1 MNHRKELLA
10 AGIVRDIRFRDV
22 AAYNDY
28 MKRLNMTRQEHE
40 LLERRICDDGTVQ
53 ARILVQYNDTPLI
66 NLWI

>member
-10 AGIVRDIRFRDV
+10 AGIVRDFRFRDV

-28 MKRLNMTRQEHE
+28 LKRLALHKQEYE
-40 LLERRICDDGTVQ
+40 VLERCPCQDGTVL

-66 NLWI
+66 KLWD

>member
-28 MKRLNMTRQEHE
+28 MKRLIMALQEHE
-40 LLERRICDDGTVQ
+40 LLERCICDDGTVL

-66 NLWI
+66 KLWD